1 MLLVS
6 GRLAFPCQI
15 AVAVVIAVACTGSA
29 SASLVDLAVGQWSC
43 TVKDVSAH
51 DLGSFDA
58 KATITRAHKWTI
70 ALSEPAASKQTIT
83 LAGSWQL
90 QGTTVSLQFTRPDTS
105 KRRVTGAT
113 KRTRAISMFV
123 GKTRQG
129 DFAVTWKGD
138 HDVTFRQT
146 ASNGSPSV
154 PGGDGDAWLA
164 HCTKVK

>member
-1 MLLVS
+1 M
-6 GRLAFPCQI
+6 
-15 AVAVVIAVACTGSA
+15 AVVVAVACTGSA

-43 TVKDVSAH
+43 TVKDVSANKF
-51 DLGSFDA
+51 GPFDA

-70 ALSEPAASKQTIT
+70 NLSEPAAGKQIIT

-90 QGTTVSLQFTRPDTS
+90 QGKSVLLQFTRPDTS
-105 KRRVTGAT
+105 KRRVSGAT
-113 KRTRAISMFV
+113 KRSRAISMFV
-123 GKTRQG
+123 GKTREG

-154 PGGDGDAWLA
+154 AGGDGDAWIA
-164 HCTKVK
+164 HCTKLK

>member
-1 MLLVS
+1 V
-6 GRLAFPCQI
+6 GRVAYSWRI
-15 AVAVVIAVACTGSA
+15 ALAVVIVVACTASA

-43 TVKDVSAH
+43 TVKDVSSH
-51 DLGSFDA
+51 DFGTFDA

-70 ALSEPAASKQTIT
+70 KLSDPPASKQIIT

-90 QGTTVSLQFTRPDTS
+90 QGTSVLLQFTRPDTS
-105 KRRVTGAT
+105 KRRVAGAT
-113 KRTRAISMFV
+113 RRTRAISMFV
-123 GKTRQG
+123 GKTREG

-154 PGGDGDAWLA
+154 AGGDGDAWVA
-164 HCTKVK
+164 HCTKVH

>member
-1 MLLVS
+1 MTRFAVPW
-6 GRLAFPCQI
+6 RI
-15 AVAVVIAVACTGSA
+15 ALAVVLAVTCTGSA

-43 TVKDVSAH
+43 TVKDVSAQ

-58 KATITRAHKWTI
+58 QATIARAHRWTI
-70 ALSEPAASKQTIT
+70 DVREHAGGKVIFK
-83 LAGSWQL
+83 LAGSWRL
-90 QGTTVSLQFTRPDTS
+90 QGRSVSLRFTQPDHEQ
-105 KRRVTGAT
+105 RHVGGAA

-123 GKTRQG
+123 GKTREG

-154 PGGDGDAWLA
+154 AGGDGDAWLA
-164 HCTKVK
+164 HCAKVK